1 MMIIG
6 YGQPQLRVSIDGAN
20 MVGASALVDGRPSSL
35 ARVTDVT
42 ESARLR
48 IDWDGSA
55 PIRIVAVLGLT
66 CPAGTLLVLTG
77 RLEGQAGYAHDLGG
91 SSCTQAVT
99 ELPDGS
105 RAAWWV
111 LPTAVTGLAGLQLE
125 VMSAGAGFDVGEFV
139 AMPAVEIPHEPGSSA
154 ERIDPSLVERTLG
167 GGLNVVARRTYR
179 RIRATPTA
187 DYVSAV
193 KGGALAGGMDW
204 ARLTHRLAGS
214 ARVAMA
220 LHWRTPSELH
230 QDALYGRA
238 VSGAATHR
246 AGILYGSGEWVF
258 EEVPPQ

>member
-1 MMIIG
+1 MIIG
-6 YGQPQLRVSIDGAN
+6 YGQPQLRASIDGASLLG
-20 MVGASALVDGRPSSL
+20 GAALVDGRPTSL
-35 ARVTDVT
+35 ARVAEVT

-55 PIRIVAVLGLT
+55 PVRIIAMLGLT
-66 CPAGTLLVLTG
+66 CSAGTGLVLTG
-77 RLEGQAGYAHDLGG
+77 RLMGQTSYSHDLGG
-91 SSCTQAVT
+91 TARTQVVV

-111 LPTAVTGLAGLQLE
+111 LPAATPNLAGLQVE
-125 VMSAGAGFDVGEFV
+125 VLSGGSGFDIGEFV
-139 AMPAVEIPHEPGSSA
+139 AMPAVEIPHEPGSST

-179 RIRATPTA
+179 RVRATPTA
-187 DYVSAV
+187 DYLAAV

-220 LHWRTPSELH
+220 LHWNSLNELH

-238 VSGAATHR
+238 VAASATHR
-246 AGILYGSGEWVF
+246 AGTLYGSGEWVF